1 MEIQIH
7 HQEMDASGEGMWF
20 VKDDE
25 TGEVLAKVVYHA
37 ANAGVTDAGNIS
49 LDSTVV
55 SDKLRGKNMGK
66 RLVNE
71 AVAYARAKNI
81 KLIPVC
87 PFIVALFERVPDD
100 YRDVAA

>member
-7 HQEMDASGEGMWF
+7 HQAMDASGEGMWF

-25 TGEVLAKVVYHA
+25 TNEIIAKLVYHA
-37 ANAGVTDAGNIS
+37 AASGNIS

-55 SDKLRGKNMGK
+55 SDQLRGKNVGK

-71 AVAYARAKNI
+71 AAAFAQVNNI
-81 KLIPVC
+81 KLVPVC
-87 PFIVALFERVPDD
+87 PFIIALFERMPDE
-100 YRDVAA
+100 YRDIAA